1 MWRYACPV
9 AIHWG
14 DEWPALLRPLL
25 PPGPGLLIHYPGFPA
40 ADAAA
45 LPAGTPAYDRV
56 EANPTPGQ
64 VQRAIDEALP
74 LRPRWIVAVGGGS
87 VLDTIKLVRL
97 ALACRCLSV
106 EALLREVPEPA
117 GERPLLI
124 AAPTTHG
131 TGAELTMW
139 STVWDVGGRRKLSLA
154 HPANAPDIA
163 AYCPSLTFG
172 LPLPASLAA
181 TLDAL
186 AHALEALWNRG
197 ANPVSDEMAM
207 AAVAGIAA
215 DLERLDDPVPADV
228 RAGLLRA
235 SMFAGLAFAAT
246 RTAAAHSISYPLTLR
261 LGIPHGIACAMTLPA
276 LWRINA
282 PLMAAK
288 AESLRRRLG
297 GEDPAAVLERLRRF
311 AAARVPF
318 TLSAYGARPQD
329 VGDLARAS
337 FTKGRMDNNLA
348 DLDEA
353 AVRAILAGILG

>member
-14 DEWPALLRPLL
+14 DEWAPLL
-25 PPGPGLLIHYPGFPA
+25 SSLLPAGPGMLIHYPGFPA

-56 EANPTPGQ
+56 EANPTPDQ
-64 VQRAIDEALP
+64 VQRAVDAAWP

-87 VLDTIKLVRL
+87 VLDTAKLVRL
-97 ALACRCLSV
+97 ALACSCPRV
-106 EALLREVPEPA
+106 EELLRAVPEPA
-117 GERPLLI
+117 RERPLLV

-139 STVWDVGGRRKLSLA
+139 STVWDVGNGRKLSLS
-154 HPANAPDIA
+154 HPANAPDVA
-163 AYCPSLTFG
+163 AYCPPLTYG

-186 AHALEALWNRG
+186 AHALEALWNRS
-197 ANPVSDEMAM
+197 ANPVSDETAM

-215 DLERLDDPVPADV
+215 GLERLDDPVPPPL
-228 RAGLLRA
+228 RANLLRA
-235 SMFAGLAFAAT
+235 SMFAGLAFAGT

-282 PLMAAK
+282 PRMAAK
-288 AESLRRRLG
+288 AERLRRRLG
-297 GEDPAAVLERLRRF
+297 GEDPAAMLERLRGF

-318 TLSAYGARPQD
+318 TLSAYGARPGD
-329 VGDLARAS
+329 VADLARAS
-337 FTKGRMDNNLA
+337 FTKGRMDNNLVE
-348 DLDEA
+348 LDEA
-353 AVRAILAGILG
+353 AVRAILEGILG